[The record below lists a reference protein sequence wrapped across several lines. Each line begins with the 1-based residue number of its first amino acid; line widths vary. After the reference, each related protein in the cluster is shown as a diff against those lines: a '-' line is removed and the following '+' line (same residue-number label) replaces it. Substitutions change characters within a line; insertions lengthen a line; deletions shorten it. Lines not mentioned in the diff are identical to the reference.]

1 MLYLP
6 SNSSIS
12 SKHVF
17 IHVAVSD
24 FGARKKK
31 KLKPDTSGSIFSTPP
46 RQGQIPHP
54 REGLIRQIPH
64 SPGTENSQMP
74 GVCPGGGGG
83 MLKFRFDRRI
93 SRDWHATHVT

>member
-1 MLYLP
+1 MRLHIL
-6 SNSSIS
+6 
-12 SKHVF
+12 
-17 IHVAVSD
+17 SD

-31 KLKPDTSGSIFSTPP
+31 PLKPDTSGSIFSTPP

-74 GVCPGGGGG
+74 WVCPGGGGG
-83 MLKFRFDRRI
+83 GC
-93 SRDWHATHVT
+93 